1 MIGRLR
7 APAVPAA
14 AAVAAYMV
22 VAFVLRRDGY
32 DFRIFYAAG
41 QAVAHGRSPYPSTAA
56 QLRWHGFV
64 YPLPCAWLFA
74 PLTALSRDTAYLLY
88 TAICAA
94 ALAVST
100 VATGERRSP
109 LSLSLSAF
117 PRSRCAR

>member
-1 MIGRLR
+1 MISRLR
-7 APAVPAA
+7 PHAVPG
-14 AAVAAYMV
+14 AAVV
-22 VAFVLRRDGY
+22 VAYVTVACVLRRAGY

-41 QAVAHGRSPYPSTAA
+41 QAVVHGRSPYPSTAA

-74 PLTALSRDTAYLLY
+74 PLTALSRDAAYLVY

-100 VATGERRSP
+100 AATGERRS
-109 LSLSLSAF
+109 LSASR
-117 PRSRCAR
+117 PSRCAR